1 MDIAEITKEAGRDR
15 RRKRIGR
22 GNASG
27 QGGTAGRGHK
37 GAGSRSGSR
46 RQAMKEG
53 GQMPAFRRMPKR
65 GFSNARFRTVYSVVN
80 VEDLEAR
87 FETGDHVTPT
97 ALVQAGLIRDVRH
110 PVKVLGQGELKKK
123 LTVDAAKYSKQAEEK
138 IKAVGGEA
146 RVI

>member
-1 MDIAEITKEAGRDR
+1 
-15 RRKRIGR
+15 
-22 GNASG
+22 
-27 QGGTAGRGHK
+27 
-37 GAGSRSGSR
+37 
-46 RQAMKEG
+46 MKEG

-80 VEDLEAR
+80 VGDLEAR
-87 FETGDHVTPT
+87 FETGDHVSPT